1 MVPPGMPKTTS
12 APTASS
18 ERTSDWAPVTLTG
31 VPAGGAGFGRAP
43 GTPGAVGPG
52 FASLRD
58 VALVIG
64 LCLVG
69 LDVSLVR
76 VRIRRWSWSWAT
88 LCPNM
93 AVSEHQK
100 TPADREVARGSRVDA
115 AETS

>member
-1 MVPPGMPKTTS
+1 MPNTTS

-18 ERTSDWAPVTLTG
+18 ERTSDCAPVTRTG

-64 LCLVG
+64 SASWVLGVTRSGCLG
-69 LDVSLVR
+69 RTSGR
-76 VRIRRWSWSWAT
+76 GT
-88 LCPNM
+88 GFTQ
-93 AVSEHQK
+93 QK
-100 TPADREVARGSRVDA
+100 TLADRKVARGSRVDA
-115 AETS
+115 EDSS

>member
-18 ERTSDWAPVTLTG
+18 ERTRDCAPVTRTG

-43 GTPGAVGPG
+43 GVPGVGPG

-64 LCLVG
+64 SASWVS
-69 LDVSLVR
+69 VSLVR
-76 VRIRRWSWSWAT
+76 VGFVRWGGES
-88 LCPNM
+88 LP
-93 AVSEHQK
+93 
-100 TPADREVARGSRVDA
+100 
-115 AETS
+115 